1 MESRKK
7 IRILYSVIAV
17 LIILLGLIS
26 GRRIINRLERR
37 NAASIIN
44 QGYYQMKLNTFKAM
58 TKYNNSGNNS
68 IVFLGDSLTDYA
80 NFDEILH
87 DSRIRNRG
95 IAGDTT
101 LGVLNRLD
109 EVTDMKPAKL
119 FILIGTNDIACGRS
133 ADEIIQSIRQIISRV
148 QTESPD
154 TKIYLQSLFPVN
166 NIKFRTG
173 RPVETIQ
180 AVNAGLKILADDL
193 KCVFID
199 TYPLLLNESEN
210 ALDVKYTPDGLHFNG
225 AGIVKWAEFLKSYV
239 NE

>member
-58 TKYNNSGNNS
+58 TKYNNS

-119 FILIGTNDIACGRS
+119 FILIGTNDISCGRS

-180 AVNAGLKILADDL
+180 AVNAELKILADDL